1 MISILTNIYPV
12 LRWDGEKEW
21 NDQYTN
27 YQMIID
33 HVNSNPRLNA
43 KIQWGTLTDYFKA
56 GPVEHEFILLG
67 SFGRKLII
75 MRANLLY
82 SVQVWCVGVGRA

>member
-1 MISILTNIYPV
+1 MCTDF
-12 LRWDGEKEW
+12 RWDGEKEW

-33 HVNSNPRLNA
+33 HVNSHPELNA

-56 GPVEHEFILLG
+56 GV
-67 SFGRKLII
+67 
-75 MRANLLY
+75 M
-82 SVQVWCVGVGRA
+82 

>member
-1 MISILTNIYPV
+1 MERRNGMISILTNVYIYPA

-56 GPVEHEFILLG
+56 GPVEHEFILIG
-67 SFGRKLII
+67 TKL
-75 MRANLLY
+75 RELFY
-82 SVQVWCVGVGRA
+82 